1 MLHELF
7 CKFDEVCEMFNIY
20 KVETIGDVSGAPAR
34 ATHATGAVYGS
45 LSQARDFGF
54 WTEPR
59 GIRCAQRPF
68 RRSRAII
75 A

>member
-1 MLHELF
+1 MY
-7 CKFDEVCEMFNIY
+7 NIY

-34 ATHATGAVYGS
+34 CASNQRGGYGS

-59 GIRCAQRPF
+59 DISCARRPF